1 LAQANTHRVMLS
13 ESNTKA
19 VNIDILPC
27 KKPKKVKKTKKTS
40 DLKEENQTEKVI
52 TKKVQA
58 MA

>member
-1 LAQANTHRVMLS
+1 MLS